1 MVNLIEGSGDLL
13 ERGGQE
19 ELIELRELLQ
29 ELLGGPGATGRLI
42 AQKRLAPR
50 VYRLR
55 FKVDGRDLS
64 LVVKR
69 LDPDVAQRNQ
79 LITKRWL
86 PAVGLSKSGP
96 PLLGVVAE
104 RSGER
109 IWHVY
114 EDLGACTLDECAP
127 DPARVGVAVE
137 LIAQIHTRFA
147 GHALLAECRLWGGDF
162 GIHFYASSLRDAIRS
177 LESLRAPYV
186 ELSAER
192 LALRNRLL
200 ERLHELL
207 DEEPYRAQMMKEL
220 GGPDTFLHGDLW
232 PKNMLVFPADNG
244 LQARLIDWDR
254 AGVGP
259 ACYDLST
266 FLSRFPT
273 CERQWILGLYQQS
286 LGCSGWRLPSAAELN
301 LLFDTAERARLANC
315 VIWRALAVWES
326 QAEWAFHELASLEQW
341 FEMLQPVLLL
351 KEDNLSRSET

>member
-1 MVNLIEGSGDLL
+1 MTNQIEGLGDLL
-13 ERGGQE
+13 ESCGQAG
-19 ELIELRELLQ
+19 LTALRDLLQ
-29 ELLGGPGATGRLI
+29 ELLGGPGAIGQLI
-42 AQKRLAPR
+42 AQQRLAPR

-55 FKVDGRDLS
+55 FKVNGRDLS
-64 LVVKR
+64 LVVKH
-69 LDPDVAQRNQ
+69 LDPGVAQRNQ

-86 PAVGLSKSGP
+86 PATGLSQSGP
-96 PLLGVVAE
+96 PLLGVAAE
-104 RSGER
+104 RSGAR

-114 EDLGACTLDECAP
+114 EDLGAWELDECAP
-127 DPARVGVAVE
+127 DPARVEVAVE

-147 GHALLAECRLWGGDF
+147 GNALLAECRLWGGDL
-162 GIHFYASSLRDAIRS
+162 GIHFYASSVRDAIRS

-192 LALRNRLL
+192 LAMRDRLL

-232 PKNMLVFPADNG
+232 PKNMLVFPTDNG
-244 LQARLIDWDR
+244 MQARLIDWDR

-259 ACYDLST
+259 ASYDLSA

-273 CERQWILGLYQQS
+273 CERQWILGVYQQS
-286 LGCSGWRLPSAAELN
+286 LGRSGWRLPSAADLN

-315 VIWRALAVWES
+315 VIWRALAIWES

-351 KEDNLSRSET
+351 KENGVSRSEI